1 MIDLYWL
8 LQTLDKL
15 FMSTNT
21 KIEPLS
27 HDTLW
32 KNVTEDFAFDFVR
45 YFFPELFALIDT
57 TVNPKFLDKD
67 LKQLFADHGNNHK
80 VDRLIE
86 FTLKNGKREYVWIHI
101 EIQEYYDKQFAR
113 RMFEYYYKLLELS
126 KDEVEINSI
135 AILADDRQ
143 GFKPNEYIIKSS
155 TGTKLQYTFN
165 TFKLLDH
172 EPEALRQDDNPFGFI
187 METARR
193 YLDSKKD
200 SDAEK
205 FTLQRE
211 LRQQLRKLGHPD
223 EQISV
228 LLRFLRD
235 YFIYDES
242 KNYSTFDIES
252 KEEQEFNKPMGMF
265 ETIAEVS
272 AAQGRVEGKAEGKA
286 EGIHLSKHIIKAL
299 QAGKQPQA
307 VAKEY
312 EVELALVYDL
322 KETFGL

>member
-1 MIDLYWL
+1 M
-8 LQTLDKL
+8 
-15 FMSTNT
+15 
-21 KIEPLS
+21 
-27 HDTLW
+27 
-32 KNVTEDFAFDFVR
+32 
-45 YFFPELFALIDT
+45 
-57 TVNPKFLDKD
+57 
-67 LKQLFADHGNNHK
+67 
-80 VDRLIE
+80 
-86 FTLKNGKREYVWIHI
+86 
-101 EIQEYYDKQFAR
+101 
-113 RMFEYYYKLLELS
+113 
-126 KDEVEINSI
+126 
-135 AILADDRQ
+135 LADDRK

-205 FTLQRE
+205 FKLQRE

-235 YFIYDES
+235 YSIDDES

-272 AAQGRVEGKAEGKA
+272 AAQGRVEGKAEG
-286 EGIHLSKHIIKAL
+286 IHLSKHIIKAL
-299 QAGKQPQA
+299 QAGRQPQA